1 MLNIPQY
8 WAQSHGWTTTFS
20 KESKRPVASPSSG
33 MQQPALADLP
43 AETLENSNIGFIT
56 SLDNDII
63 VIDIDDEIDVASLP
77 EPLPTLIHSTYTEY
91 SLSGTGL
98 HVVARLTDEKKH
110 KILKAAKDAG
120 WEGQVAISNNFMVV
134 TGNKYEFSPNTLAQ
148 VSLET
153 LFPLVRLPKQATD
166 LKIQQSQEEKVR
178 LKDLEAALDRL
189 PLDKGIRVKR
199 AWERV
204 TGEEYNHYT
213 FWTSI
218 GMALHDESARLGSLA
233 EGLLLFTKWSRT
245 DPEAYV
251 SDDDVTQHW
260 MSFGNSGT
268 SPITARTLIALSR
281 QTEHMWPE
289 VNSKGR
295 PDPNSWAN
303 FKYLLDYHRLKLYY
317 LRGIGAFVKSK
328 DDTTV
333 IDRFFTFENTTDILG
348 FRGPISQSQL
358 QTAVWTFIQ
367 SEGIRSSLAAKQL
380 ATAWRDQATKVNL
393 VAEWLNTKPRDLPAD
408 WREADNVDKPG
419 ARETSTIDY
428 LMSCIEFPTTD
439 PQEMELIREQIYRTF
454 MQVLKLADPAHC
466 KEDNGGFLAFIGPE
480 ACRKTSFFKWI
491 MPPQLKSLNRILLT
505 PLKGE
510 KSVRDFVRVLAGA
523 AVVLLDECD
532 AFLNESS
539 VGSML
544 KSVISGNEL
553 SMTDIYGT
561 EEVQQDR
568 SAIVVGTSN
577 EMRMKLSD
585 NGNRRFWYVEVRY
598 IHMERI
604 VANMSRYW
612 LFQNLKK
619 EYKAAVERGEKPWL
633 MDEKYHIQ
641 ITNKNRQFN
650 AESSAEID
658 LMEQFSFVQRR
669 TPMTT
674 EQLADLVG
682 NPHTNENLMRMSSIR
697 KLLYLKTGERYKA
710 SELRRA
716 ISAVA
721 VAYAGGL
728 RGTVSWEG
736 KNGGTITWINGEVIY
751 SQGKQKK
758 WLLPPVVDD
767 DDE

>member
-1 MLNIPQY
+1 M
-8 WAQSHGWTTTFS
+8 
-20 KESKRPVASPSSG
+20 
-33 MQQPALADLP
+33 
-43 AETLENSNIGFIT
+43 
-56 SLDNDII
+56 
-63 VIDIDDEIDVASLP
+63 
-77 EPLPTLIHSTYTEY
+77 
-91 SLSGTGL
+91 
-98 HVVARLTDEKKH
+98 
-110 KILKAAKDAG
+110 
-120 WEGQVAISNNFMVV
+120 
-134 TGNKYEFSPNTLAQ
+134 
-148 VSLET
+148 
-153 LFPLVRLPKQATD
+153 
-166 LKIQQSQEEKVR
+166 
-178 LKDLEAALDRL
+178 
-189 PLDKGIRVKR
+189 KR

-204 TGEEYNHYT
+204 TGEQYNHYT
-213 FWTSI
+213 FWTSV
-218 GMALHDESARLGSLA
+218 GMALNDESARLGCAA
-233 EGLLLFTKWSRT
+233 EGLLLFTRWSRT

-251 SDDDVTQHW
+251 SDDDVVQHW
-260 MSFGNSGT
+260 ISFGNSGT

-289 VNSKGR
+289 LTSKGR
-295 PDPNSWAN
+295 PDPTSWAN
-303 FKYLLDYHRLKLYY
+303 FKYLLDYHKLKLYY
-317 LRGIGAFVKSK
+317 LRGIGAFVKSA
-328 DDTTV
+328 DNSPIV
-333 IDRFFTFENTTDILG
+333 DRFFTFENTTDILG

-367 SEGIRSSLAAKQL
+367 SEGIRGSLAAKPL
-380 ATAWRDQATKVNL
+380 ATAWRDKATKVNL
-393 VAEWLNTKPRDLPAD
+393 VAEWLNMPAD
-408 WREADNVDKPG
+408 ELPQDWKDADNIDVPG
-419 ARETSTIDY
+419 IRQTSTIDY
-428 LMSCIEFPTTD
+428 LLSCIEFPTTD
-439 PQEMELIREQIYRTF
+439 PNEMELIREQIYRTF

-585 NGNRRFWYVEVRY
+585 NGNRRFWYIEVRY

-619 EYKAAVERGEKPWL
+619 EYNAAAARGEKPWL

-658 LMEQFSFVQRR
+658 LMEQFSFEPRR
-669 TPMTT
+669 TPMSQ
-674 EQLADLVG
+674 EELIDLVG
-682 NPHTNENLMRMSSIR
+682 NPHTNEHLMRMSAIR
-697 KLLYLKTGERYKA
+697 QLLHIKTGERYKA

-736 KNGGTITWINGEVIY
+736 KNGGTITWVNGEVIY

-758 WLLPPVVDD
+758 WLLPPIVDD
-767 DDE
+767 DE